1 MEEQGS
7 RVREEGPY
15 KKRGEGGERD
25 RGGAVKGG
33 GEARLREKESMR
45 KGGRGQEKEVMY
57 VMFFSIVFVFIY
69 VFWTTGVLFHHFNQ
83 RSGQLI
89 WCLLPKPQPLFLT
102 KLAQ

>member
-1 MEEQGS
+1 M
-7 RVREEGPY
+7 RKEG
-15 KKRGEGGERD
+15 KD

-45 KGGRGQEKEVMY
+45 KGGRGQEKEVMF
-57 VMFFSIVFVFIY
+57 VMFFSILFVFIY

-89 WCLLPKPQPLFLT
+89 NGVFRQNFN
-102 KLAQ
+102 QSS